1 MSLFYNNPM
10 ARAATGALTHV
21 TCDPTLYDSV
31 WHKLSLLLP
40 ALKIWRLDKYFKSIF
55 NRVNKLGL
63 SCAKLSSNWAQLSQV
78 RMERGD
84 FKNKIKLGIRVF
96 TSSDFWSFAPNSEQ
110 EANMLRL
117 WSDFCYS
124 CKKNRSNGKCCK
136 IQREEKLIYKQ
147 SCPYFVPIFA
157 SLYCLLP

>member
-1 MSLFYNNPM
+1 MLLRGHSLMGPNIVWQC
-10 ARAATGALTHV
+10 L
-21 TCDPTLYDSV
+21 

-84 FKNKIKLGIRVF
+84 FKNKLKLGIPETWTIDICWNMVCPVSQCDNCPCKTPVNLCTACLVEPPKKKSFSWFLVRV
-96 TSSDFWSFAPNSEQ
+96 AELN
-110 EANMLRL
+110 
-117 WSDFCYS
+117 
-124 CKKNRSNGKCCK
+124 
-136 IQREEKLIYKQ
+136 IQVSGCLAGWLINQ
-147 SCPYFVPIFA
+147 NLPSAVPFLA
-157 SLYCLLP
+157 TH